1 MKVYEL
7 MSLLEKLPAGKEVK
21 VRICIT
27 LDELMHGQLID
38 EATMVRPFMSL
49 PKLDKLMQGQL
60 VDEDCYALN
69 LDVDDVTPESGTIE
83 TTL

>member
-7 MSLLEKLPAGKEVK
+7 MSLLEELPAGQEVK

-38 EATMVRPFMSL
+38 EACYM
-49 PKLDKLMQGQL
+49 LD
-60 VDEDCYALN
+60 

>member
-1 MKVYEL
+1 MKAYEL

-38 EATMVRPFMSL
+38 E
-49 PKLDKLMQGQL
+49 G
-60 VDEDCYALN
+60 CYMLN
-69 LDVDDVTPESGTIE
+69 LDVYDITPESGTIE